1 MRRNKYFYLALAM
14 TMGLAACNTAE
25 GDDPGAAPTG
35 PLAGSNVVNYAPV
48 QKTKVAFTSN
58 DQDLS
63 KQAILQWQPVTTTAI
78 DINAEKAVCEEM
90 LPEQNGNTENIDI
103 DFLYYA
109 ADADMELEFY
119 PVYSQSSTTHNLG
132 VFYYDENGNRHE
144 QIIWEAIN
152 PWNLYKTDY
161 LWSEEKKNYT
171 VTTVTGVKITIKK
184 GYKFGFYWNGH
195 GNSGETT
202 YYSKTDLNPAVI
214 ATYGSGEKL
223 PGEVDKVHAHAGTF
237 VSGGKTYLGI
247 EDWTDFDYQDLVFT
261 CDKEIPTVPSD
272 EILPTP
278 EDPQPPVVDPDPV
291 DPDPE
296 TPVVP
301 EDPADPEVVG
311 NNGSVE
317 INLALNAEHEKGDW
331 AESHLSI
338 HVRDTTDVTVFL
350 PIGAEY
356 YCPAD
361 DMMIVQK
368 HDDAYVYN
376 VTAETVSMEI
386 NGNVV
391 TLNVKFAKDGITI
404 KTQGI
409 NADILKYLRETYNDG
424 LTFEVRNY
432 YNELNRS
439 VLQNILNNTVVSFEN
454 APKIFV
460 NAFGKDTETG
470 VVDPY
475 ACTVTPADP
484 NQYNGPDEQDSEYES
499 AKLYIFDRK

>member
-25 GDDPGAAPTG
+25 GDDPGVAPQG
-35 PLAGSNVVNYAPV
+35 PLAGSNVINYAPV

-78 DINAEKAVCEEM
+78 DINAEKDICEEM
-90 LPEQNGNTENIDI
+90 LPEQNGNTDNIDT

-109 ADADMELEFY
+109 ANSDMELEFY

-132 VFYYDENGNRHE
+132 VFYYDENGVKHE
-144 QIIWEAIN
+144 QIVWEGIN
-152 PWNLYKTDY
+152 SWNI
-161 LWSEEKKNYT
+161 
-171 VTTVTGVKITIKK
+171 VTWDNVVKGIKITIKK
-184 GYKFGFYWNGH
+184 GYKFGFYWNGTKRE
-195 GNSGETT
+195 GYSPVPTT
-202 YYSKTDLNPAVI
+202 YYSKTDLNPETV
-214 ATYGSGEKL
+214 ATDGGGNELSGE
-223 PGEVDKVHAHAGTF
+223 EAKVHAHAGTF
-237 VSGGKTYLGI
+237 VYGGKTYLGI
-247 EDWTDFDYQDLVFT
+247 EDWTDYDYQDLVFT

-278 EDPQPPVVDPDPV
+278 EDPQPPVVDPDSV
-291 DPDPE
+291 DPEPE

-376 VTAETVSMEI
+376 VTAETVSMVI

-391 TLNVKFAKDGITI
+391 TLNVEYAENGITI

-470 VVDPY
+470 IVDPY